1 MIAPVARRLVKRTA
15 LAVINFIVAR
25 PALDAFLR
33 RQIYRFPGLAG
44 RARAA
49 IARSRRIHSQALPP
63 VLTEEADLT
72 DHARQILRDLA
83 RAIEHPRQP

>member
-1 MIAPVARRLVKRTA
+1 MAPVARRLIKRTA

-33 RQIYRFPGLAG
+33 RQIYRYPGLAG

-49 IARSRRIHSQALPP
+49 IARSRRMHSQALPP
-63 VLTEEADLT
+63 VLAEEADLT

-83 RAIEHPRQP
+83 RSIDRASQP